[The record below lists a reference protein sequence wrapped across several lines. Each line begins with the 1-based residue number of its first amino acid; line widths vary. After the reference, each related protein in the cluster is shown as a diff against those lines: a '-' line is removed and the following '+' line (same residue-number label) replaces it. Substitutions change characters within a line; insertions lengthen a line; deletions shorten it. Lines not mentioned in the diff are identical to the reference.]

1 MQNKEKKIFIVAGE
15 TSGDT
20 HSSNLVKHIKEILP
34 DIKFSAIGGSYLQ
47 NEGVDLIHNYEEINY
62 IGFSSVIKNLTKIK
76 KVLADTVN
84 YIKKTGPDVIIL
96 VDFPG
101 FNLKL
106 AEKIRKFYDGKI
118 VYYISPQ
125 LWAWHKSRI
134 KKVKQFID
142 RMLVVFPFEVDFYR
156 KENIKVDFVGHPLIE
171 RIDDYLKKNKRVEST
186 KFRIGLLPGSRMEE
200 VQKILPLL
208 ADVADKFQKEIGAE
222 INVLCPDNIKID
234 IYKKIIRDRNFNL
247 IRSLTGDNSNYKLIQ
262 NSELLFTKSGTSTLE
277 CALIGSPFCVVYNT
291 TPFNYFIGKKLIKV
305 DHIAIVNILAGK
317 KIVKEFIQK
326 DFNENNLHF
335 EGMKILTNENY
346 RNQMIDSFK
355 NLRNILTQSQPTVN
369 AADIICSY
377 LK

>member
-1 MQNKEKKIFIVAGE
+1 MQDKEKKIFIVAGE

-34 DIKFSAIGGSYLQ
+34 AIEISGIGGSYLQ
-47 NEGVDLIHNYEEINY
+47 NENVDLIHNYEEINY
-62 IGFSSVIKNLTKIK
+62 IGFSSVIKNLPKIK
-76 KVLADTVN
+76 KILSETVN
-84 YIKKTGPDVIIL
+84 HIKKTNPDVVIL

-118 VYYISPQ
+118 IYYISPQ

-134 KKVKQFID
+134 KKVKQYID
-142 RMLVVFPFEVDFYR
+142 RMLVVFPFEIDFYK
-156 KENIKVDFVGHPLIE
+156 KENIKADFVGHPLIN
-171 RIDDYLKKNKRVEST
+171 RIDDYLKKNKKIKST

-200 VQKILPLL
+200 VKKILPLL
-208 ADVADKFQKEIGAE
+208 SEVAEKFQKEIRAE
-222 INVLCPDNIKID
+222 INILCPENINID
-234 IYKKIIRDRNFNL
+234 IYKKIIRDRDFNL
-247 IRSLTGDNSNYKLIQ
+247 IRSSAGDNSNYKFIQ

-277 CALIGSPFCVVYNT
+277 CALIETPFCVVYNT
-291 TPFNYFIGKKLIKV
+291 TPFNYIIGKKLIKV
-305 DHIAIVNILAGK
+305 EHIAIVNILAGK

-335 EGMKILTNENY
+335 EGMKILTHENY
-346 RNQMIDSFK
+346 RKQMLGNFK
-355 NLRNILTQSQPTVN
+355 NLRAILTKSQPIVN